1 MSEAIT
7 ILLYLVVIHRV
18 KTMDVKTWKHNTI
31 LYLAFILP
39 LIRVLS
45 AYTCQNLTLGFMA
58 ETKWIGIDRN
68 EMIPKREFKSV
79 KIFLAAWAP
88 GIGYVFGMEYGMFCP
103 DGLILHA
110 D

>member
-1 MSEAIT
+1 MLKLGNIT
-7 ILLYLVVIHRV
+7 PFC
-18 KTMDVKTWKHNTI
+18 
-31 LYLAFILP
+31 YLAFILP

-88 GIGYVFGMEYGMFCP
+88 GIWYVFGMEYGMFCP
-103 DGLILHA
+103 DGLLLHV

>member
-1 MSEAIT
+1 MLKLGNMT
-7 ILLYLVVIHRV
+7 PLC
-18 KTMDVKTWKHNTI
+18 
-31 LYLAFILP
+31 YLAFILP

>member
-1 MSEAIT
+1 
-7 ILLYLVVIHRV
+7 
-18 KTMDVKTWKHNTI
+18 
-31 LYLAFILP
+31 
-39 LIRVLS
+39 
-45 AYTCQNLTLGFMA
+45 MA

-88 GIGYVFGMEYGMFCP
+88 GIWYVFGMEYGMFCP
-103 DGLILHA
+103 DGLLLHA